1 MKKKKEKHVFLVFY
15 DVWFIFKKQYTNKKT
30 QSYLITIHSQTHSSQ
45 DVLKSQYQKHDL
57 NITHAE
63 GEFIGS
69 LLPLC
74 AKHWRI
80 RDWQFW
86 KKTKCIDFDE
96 KLANLRSDSTMHF
109 HLEMTWVMGV
119 CLLFRNKI
127 LESYRYFRDKFISEL
142 TVIIISVN

>member
-74 AKHWRI
+74 AKH
-80 RDWQFW
+80 
-86 KKTKCIDFDE
+86 
-96 KLANLRSDSTMHF
+96 
-109 HLEMTWVMGV
+109 
-119 CLLFRNKI
+119 
-127 LESYRYFRDKFISEL
+127 
-142 TVIIISVN
+142 

>member
-1 MKKKKEKHVFLVFY
+1 MMCGLYLKK
-15 DVWFIFKKQYTNKKT
+15 YTYKKT

-45 DVLKSQYQKHDL
+45 DVLQSQYQKHDL

-74 AKHWRI
+74 AKHWKI
-80 RDWQFW
+80 SDWQFW

-96 KLANLRSDSTMHF
+96 KLADLRSDSTIYA
-109 HLEMTWVMGV
+109 LSSWNDMGDG
-119 CLLFRNKI
+119 CLP
-127 LESYRYFRDKFISEL
+127 
-142 TVIIISVN
+142 TVP